1 MIATNEDYLDWKQYA
16 EYILETTEL
25 TKNQSYAVASEYY
38 DVNDK
43 VVADTISTS
52 PEALRTSRSR
62 IDPDDLDIKTRWELY
77 ETPVPSVP
85 FRQVGYINY
94 FMSDHFTKGSG
105 NGDVYIL
112 QGVREKDEYIA
123 VVEMYTKT
131 LEEYDELAD
140 DLETPKDDL
149 FGITKQVEN
158 TIIYDD
164 KCTFIKNSIHSPNN
178 ISNVD
183 GFHIKTEGEL
193 FN

>member
-1 MIATNEDYLDWKQYA
+1 MRQTKKDFLNWKQYA
-16 EYILETTEL
+16 EHILDTTDL

-38 DVNDK
+38 DVHDR
-43 VVADTISTS
+43 VVANEISTS

-62 IDPDDLDIKTRWELY
+62 IDLSNLDITTRWELY

-85 FRQVGYINY
+85 FRQVGYIDY
-94 FMSDHFTKGSG
+94 FMSDHFTKGGG
-105 NGDVYIL
+105 NGNVYIL
-112 QGVREKDEYIA
+112 QAVREKDKYIA

-131 LEEYDELAD
+131 LEKYDELSD
-140 DLETPKDDL
+140 GLETPKDDL
-149 FGITKQVEN
+149 FGITKQIEN

-164 KCTFIKNSIHSPNN
+164 KCTFIRDSIHSPKN

-183 GFHIKTEGEL
+183 GFHINTEGEL